1 MIFKKSERF
10 RRIGRDIY
18 IYVRGDCGSYCEV
31 GVYLSGVK
39 ALRAKHHILFTLSFF
54 YKN

>member
-1 MIFKKSERF
+1 MVAI
-10 RRIGRDIY
+10 
-18 IYVRGDCGSYCEV
+18 VSYCEV

-54 YKN
+54 FF